1 MANISTIKIGTT
13 NYATRPYGMCSTIS
27 TTANKL
33 VTGVTDFTELYDGA
47 SVIVRFVYAN
57 SASTPTLNVNNTG
70 AKTIR

>member
-13 NYATRPYGMCSTIS
+13 SFAARPYGTCATSASTVAKVAS
-27 TTANKL
+27 C
-33 VTGVTDFTELYDGA
+33 TDFSELYDGA
-47 SVIVRFVYAN
+47 SVIVKFTYAN